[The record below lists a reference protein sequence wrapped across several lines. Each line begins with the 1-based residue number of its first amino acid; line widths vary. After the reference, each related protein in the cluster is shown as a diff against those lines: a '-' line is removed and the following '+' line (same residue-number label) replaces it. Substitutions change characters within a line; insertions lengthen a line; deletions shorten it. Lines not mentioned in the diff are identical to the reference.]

1 MENKQ
6 IIFKDE
12 AKKKLLEGVNELSN
26 AVECT
31 LGPSGGCIAIQ
42 RKGVSPHI
50 TKDGVTVAKSISFK
64 DPVKNMGASLVKDV
78 ASKSADEAGDG
89 TTTAT
94 VLTKAI
100 ANSGYKAIVAGA
112 NPMELKK
119 GMDKAVEFA
128 VSHIKENAIAVED
141 NFDKI
146 KQIATISAN
155 NDESIGVVIADAL
168 SKVKK
173 DGILTVEESK
183 EAETYLD
190 FVEGMQFDKGFCSPY
205 FNTNKEKQECIL
217 ENPVIVFCETGI
229 SQFKTLIPALE
240 CAKGRPL
247 LFIAENVDG
256 EALTGLVVNHQLKGL
271 KVCAVKAPSFGD
283 AKKDILQD
291 LATITGGVVVSRDR
305 GLEMECFEESFFG
318 KAEKVII
325 TKNTTTIVNGKGNSE
340 EIKERVALLKN
351 QIENATNDYDKEK
364 FKERL
369 AKISGGVA
377 VIYVGA
383 GSETEMKEKKDRVD
397 DALCAT
403 RAAIEEG
410 VIPGGSVCYIRASQ
424 LLDSVEC
431 ENTDQKMGL
440 DIIKEALK
448 TPIKII
454 ANNVG
459 KGIDSGVVLNT
470 IIEQDHNPDWYE
482 FGYNAKE
489 DKYEGLIA
497 AGILDPAKVAR
508 VALQNAVSI
517 ASMILVTNC
526 VIFND
531 ESGEDDTINASPMSM

>member
-1 MENKQ
+1 MNKK
-6 IIFKDE
+6 IIFNDE
-12 AKKKLLEGVNELSN
+12 AKKQLLEGVNELSK
-26 AVECT
+26 AVEYS
-31 LGPSGGCIAIQ
+31 LGPAGGCIAIQ
-42 RKGVSPHI
+42 RKGTSPQI
-50 TKDGVTVAKSISFK
+50 TKDGVTIAKSISFK
-64 DPVKNMGASLVKDV
+64 DPVKNMGASLIKDV
-78 ASKSADEAGDG
+78 ANKSADEAGDG

-100 ANSGYKAIVAGA
+100 VNSGYKAIVAGA
-112 NPMELKK
+112 NPMELRK
-119 GMDKAVEFA
+119 GMDRAVDFV
-128 VSHIKENAIAVED
+128 VSHIKENAIPVED

-155 NDESIGVVIADAL
+155 NDENIGVVIADAL

-190 FVEGMQFDKGFCSPY
+190 FVEGMQFDRGFCSPY

-217 ENPVIVFCETGI
+217 ENPLIVFCETGI

-240 CAKGRPL
+240 YAKGRPI

-271 KVCAVKAPSFGD
+271 QVCAVKAPSFGD

-291 LATITGGVVVSRDR
+291 LAIITGGVVISREK
-305 GLEMECFEESFFG
+305 GLELENFQPEYFG
-318 KAEKVII
+318 QAEKVII
-325 TKNTTTIVNGKGNSE
+325 TKNNTTIVNGKGNSE

-351 QIENATNDYDKEK
+351 QIESSTNNYDKEK

-383 GSETEMKEKKDRVD
+383 GSEAEMKEKKDRVD

-424 LLDSVEC
+424 LLDSVNV

-440 DIIKEALK
+440 DIIREALI
-448 TPIKII
+448 TPIKVIVE
-454 ANNVG
+454 NVG
-459 KGIDSGVVLNT
+459 KAVNSGVVLDT
-470 IIEQDHNPDWYE
+470 ILKQDYNPDWYD

-489 DKYEGLIA
+489 DKYEGLIS

-517 ASMILVTNC
+517 AGMILVTNC

-531 ESGEDDTINASPMSM
+531 DEEDDTISTSPMQM

>member
-1 MENKQ
+1 MNKK
-6 IIFKDE
+6 IIFNDE
-12 AKKKLLEGVNELSN
+12 AKKQLLEGVNELSK
-26 AVECT
+26 AVEYS
-31 LGPSGGCIAIQ
+31 LGPAGGCIAIQ
-42 RKGVSPHI
+42 RKGMSPQI
-50 TKDGVTVAKSISFK
+50 TKDGVTIAKSISFK
-64 DPVKNMGASLVKDV
+64 DPVKDMGASLIKDV
-78 ASKSADEAGDG
+78 ANKSADEAGDG

-94 VLTKAI
+94 VLTKVI
-100 ANSGYKAIVAGA
+100 VNSGYKAIVAGA
-112 NPMELKK
+112 NPMELRK
-119 GMDKAVEFA
+119 GMDKAVDF
-128 VSHIKENAIAVED
+128 VIFHIKENSIPVED

-155 NDESIGVVIADAL
+155 NDESIGIVIADAL

-190 FVEGMQFDKGFCSPY
+190 FVEGMQFDRGFCSPY

-217 ENPVIVFCETGI
+217 ENPLIVFCETGI

-240 CAKGRPL
+240 CAKGRPI

-271 KVCAVKAPSFGD
+271 QVCAVKAPSFGD

-291 LATITGGVVVSRDR
+291 LAIITGGVVISREK
-305 GLEMECFEESFFG
+305 GLELEDFRPEYFG
-318 KAEKVII
+318 QAEKVII
-325 TKNTTTIVNGKGNSE
+325 TKNNTTIVNGKGNSE

-351 QIENATNDYDKEK
+351 QIESSTNDYDKEK

-424 LLDSVEC
+424 LLNSIKI

-440 DIIKEALK
+440 DIIKEALI
-448 TPIKII
+448 TPIKVIVE
-454 ANNVG
+454 NVG
-459 KGIDSGVVLNT
+459 KAVNSGVVLDT
-470 IIEQDHNPDWYE
+470 ILKQDFNPNWYD

-489 DKYEGLIA
+489 DKYEGLIS

-517 ASMILVTNC
+517 AGMILVTNC

-531 ESGEDDTINASPMSM
+531 DEEDDTISTSPMQM

>member
-1 MENKQ
+1 MNKK
-6 IIFKDE
+6 IIFNDE
-12 AKKKLLEGVNELSN
+12 AKKQLLEGVNELSK
-26 AVECT
+26 AVEFS
-31 LGPSGGCIAIQ
+31 LGPAGGCIAIQ
-42 RKGVSPHI
+42 RKGMSPQI
-50 TKDGVTVAKSISFK
+50 TKDGVTIAKSISFK
-64 DPVKNMGASLVKDV
+64 DPVKDMGASLIKDV
-78 ASKSADEAGDG
+78 ANKSADEAGDG

-94 VLTKAI
+94 VLTKVI
-100 ANSGYKAIVAGA
+100 VNSGYKAIVAGA

-119 GMDKAVEFA
+119 GMDKAVDFV
-128 VSHIKENAIAVED
+128 VSHIKENSIPVED
-141 NFDKI
+141 NFEKI

-190 FVEGMQFDKGFCSPY
+190 FVEGMQFDRGFCSPY

-217 ENPVIVFCETGI
+217 ENPLIVFCETGI

-240 CAKGRPL
+240 YAKGRPI

-271 KVCAVKAPSFGD
+271 QVCAVKAPSFGD

-291 LATITGGVVVSRDR
+291 LAIITGGVVISREK
-305 GLEMECFEESFFG
+305 GLELENFQPEYFG
-318 KAEKVII
+318 QAEKVII
-325 TKNTTTIVNGKGNSE
+325 TKNNTTIVNGKGNSE

-351 QIENATNDYDKEK
+351 QIESSTNNYDKEK

-383 GSETEMKEKKDRVD
+383 GSEAEMKEKKDRVD

-424 LLDSVEC
+424 LLDSVNV

-440 DIIKEALK
+440 DIIREALI
-448 TPIKII
+448 TPIKVIVE
-454 ANNVG
+454 NVG
-459 KGIDSGVVLNT
+459 KAVNSGVVLDT
-470 IIEQDHNPDWYE
+470 ILKQDYNPDWYD

-489 DKYEGLIA
+489 DKYEGLIS

-517 ASMILVTNC
+517 AGMILVTNC

-531 ESGEDDTINASPMSM
+531 DEEDDTISTSPMQM